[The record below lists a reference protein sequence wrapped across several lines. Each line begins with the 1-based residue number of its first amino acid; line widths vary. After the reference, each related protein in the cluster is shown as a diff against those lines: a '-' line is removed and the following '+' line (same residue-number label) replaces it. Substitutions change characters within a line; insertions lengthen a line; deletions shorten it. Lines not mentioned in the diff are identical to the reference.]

1 MNLLLDT
8 HALLWFLAGSPLL
21 SAAALEAIEDRANV
35 LWLSPISLVEIA
47 IKVRIDKL
55 RLAVPFGVL
64 FPSCLTANQIRLFPI
79 AVEHA
84 TGLTTLPLHHR
95 DPFDRL
101 IVATSLVENL
111 TLVSADA
118 TFDAYGVSRLW

>member
-8 HALLWFLAGSPLL
+8 YTLLWFLAGSPLL

-64 FPSCLTANQIRLFPI
+64 FPPVSQRTRSGSFP
-79 AVEHA
+79 
-84 TGLTTLPLHHR
+84 
-95 DPFDRL
+95 
-101 IVATSLVENL
+101 
-111 TLVSADA
+111 
-118 TFDAYGVSRLW
+118 SRSSMRPA